1 VKTVQIRAPN
11 VGAWWRGLPKKTRDL
26 YLGLGMIA
34 ATGLVFLY
42 MAGELDV
49 RIPKVDVAS
58 AAQATAAFVAG
69 LAVLTAAGVMLY
81 RAVVSANALWALVA
95 ILTLLLGLSLVG
107 VTVGLP
113 PVLQGLLD
121 VLNALIRLLNLV
133 IDLISKVV

>member
-107 VTVGLP
+107 VTVGL
-113 PVLQGLLD
+113 LQGLLD